1 MYPVCHGTPA
11 IVGPPNYSQ
20 IFRSL
25 PVYTPPT
32 SSVTLSTLSAIY
44 IPSLSLSFRPV
55 SCPSSLSL
63 SLRCSSLPS
72 SREIPSLAQ
81 GLASSTCNSALVR
94 TASLAC
100 HQLSRKRDREGG
112 VGRRLLQL
120 NLGTPQFFEFAQSD
134 TRWQHLTVFRIL
146 FFVCSSCLFGLIE
159 VAKSIY
165 RLVLRLICAELLRWK
180 YFYEVS

>member
-25 PVYTPPT
+25 PVHTPPT

-63 SLRCSSLPS
+63 SPRCSSLPS

-81 GLASSTCNSALVR
+81 GLAFSTCNSALVR

-100 HQLSRKRDREGG
+100 HQLSRKREREGG

-159 VAKSIY
+159 VAKSIC
-165 RLVLRLICAELLRWK
+165 RLVLQLICAELLRWK